1 MTEEK
6 PMSGHLEQVY
16 RAYLDALN
24 SRRLGD
30 LDQFVHD
37 QLVYNDESITR
48 EQYAQLIAEDV
59 HNIPDLHFTVDLC
72 VAGDDVVACRLWFDC
87 TPEHEFAGIAPTGRR
102 VAFAEHVFY
111 RFRDGRIER
120 VWSLI
125 DTDAVRDQM
134 ASDPGRSR

>member
-1 MTEEK
+1 
-6 PMSGHLEQVY
+6 MSGHLEQVY

-37 QLVYNDESITR
+37 RLVYNDESISR

-59 HNIPDLHFTVDLC
+59 QNIPDLHFAIDLC
-72 VAGDDVVACRLWFDC
+72 VTGDDVVACRLWFDC

-102 VAFAEHVFY
+102 WRSPSTSSTASGTGASSSVVPDRH
-111 RFRDGRIER
+111 RRRP
-120 VWSLI
+120 
-125 DTDAVRDQM
+125 DQM
-134 ASDPGRSR
+134 TSDPGSSR

>member
-1 MTEEK
+1 
-6 PMSGHLEQVY
+6 MSGLDGIY

-24 SRRLGD
+24 GRRFD
-30 LDQFVHD
+30 ELDRYVHD
-37 QLVYNDESITR
+37 ELVYNDRPISR
-48 EQYAQLIAEDV
+48 AQYTDMIVDDV
-59 HNIPDLHFTVDLC
+59 RRIPDLVFAVDMLVC
-72 VAGDDVVACRLWFDC
+72 DDDVVACRLWFDC

-111 RFRDGRIER
+111 RFRDGRIAQ

-134 ASDPGRSR
+134 RT